1 MGRCGP
7 GSGSRGSSAAELS
20 TKSGRRSR
28 RRTFSAWALARNR
41 RARRGLVLA
50 LPRKQCSSR
59 LQATGLAAPRLQ

>member
-1 MGRCGP
+1 MGQCGP
-7 GSGSRGSSAAELS
+7 GSGSRGSSAAELL